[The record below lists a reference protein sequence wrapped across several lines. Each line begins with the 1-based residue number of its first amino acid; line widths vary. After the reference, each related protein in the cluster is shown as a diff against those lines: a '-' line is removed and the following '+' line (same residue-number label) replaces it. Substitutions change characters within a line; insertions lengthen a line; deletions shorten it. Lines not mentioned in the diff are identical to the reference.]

1 MHRRVYL
8 TLFFIIILLIT
19 TFSLIANTNSFQDE
33 VLCAEKAVHYE
44 SYNVTITINWDG
56 SFTIVEAMMVNF
68 TRGSFTYGFRE
79 IPYNDF
85 DKLTDIEVYEVDL
98 NGKLIKY
105 SKGCSYCGPYTY
117 SSAIYDRWTGS
128 KIGIYWWFEKVNTDN
143 GSVIKT
149 FIVKYTAVNALD
161 KELFSKRNYLYWY
174 ALPEEHPFIKSSKI
188 TVVIPKDFRRND
200 LKVNPQPD
208 ELNASQHKTVLVY
221 YVNNV
226 DKDETLKIYVNFPQ
240 IIEIPFSARKTIRKS
255 VFFIFL
261 IVLITSVVLARFTVK
276 RYKYIERSSVVSKK
290 RPPKNIDSSE
300 AFMLDKLR
308 FSPYLTIVTIFQL
321 ASKNLVM
328 LKHAD
333 DKILIEAKKGVTH
346 MDGLKKWERN
356 TLQLIEE
363 RKEIE
368 LSKTNVKLLK
378 DIAKTNFRSLEEELI
393 KKGYYETTI
402 RRFKIFLLLLLF
414 GAIFG
419 QAIPLIIVYSCLHIV
434 ELVYILPIPLTIPPV
449 AMMLSPPREGPI
461 TEGGIK
467 ALNLAKGYV
476 RYLEGR
482 INNGFVR
489 LKKSKDALERL
500 ELIFSNE
507 IDWLLALV
515 NPSDIAKLLNTVD
528 RVIRK
533 KWPDNESIKY
543 WRPSWLYLI
552 DIAFDLTTAT
562 VIATDI
568 NNVISKVSNVM
579 DVINLLTTILN
590 ELNDIFIDTIN
601 MGFDSLSGGGIGGA
615 GDIGGG
621 GVAGFG

>member
-1 MHRRVYL
+1 
-8 TLFFIIILLIT
+8 
-19 TFSLIANTNSFQDE
+19 
-33 VLCAEKAVHYE
+33 
-44 SYNVTITINWDG
+44 
-56 SFTIVEAMMVNF
+56 
-68 TRGSFTYGFRE
+68 
-79 IPYNDF
+79 
-85 DKLTDIEVYEVDL
+85 
-98 NGKLIKY
+98 
-105 SKGCSYCGPYTY
+105 
-117 SSAIYDRWTGS
+117 
-128 KIGIYWWFEKVNTDN
+128 
-143 GSVIKT
+143 
-149 FIVKYTAVNALD
+149 
-161 KELFSKRNYLYWY
+161 
-174 ALPEEHPFIKSSKI
+174 
-188 TVVIPKDFRRND
+188 
-200 LKVNPQPD
+200 
-208 ELNASQHKTVLVY
+208 
-221 YVNNV
+221 
-226 DKDETLKIYVNFPQ
+226 
-240 IIEIPFSARKTIRKS
+240 

-402 RRFKIFLLLLLF
+402 RRFKISLLLLLF